1 MQADPAAESFKAI
14 VRAKTRGG
22 LDLPV
27 IDVTH
32 PRFRV
37 PDDPGSLKAQR
48 DAFIAWDHH
57 RRDVPKWI
65 TQFML
70 GLAVKRSRPMRAMFQ
85 SDKGFLD
92 SISTYILKLGEK
104 DLPPGV
110 DGPFDRMIA
119 RSPHVVLVRL
129 RMQQIAGLLAGALVE
144 PLASDTAAP
153 LHFINIA
160 GGPAL
165 DSMNAVIVLNRG
177 RPELLQ
183 RPIVIDVLDAQ
194 DDGPWFGANAL
205 AALQG
210 PGGAL
215 RGLGIEFL
223 HRAYDWNDPTK
234 LRALVADLMSRGAIM
249 AASSEGGLFEYG
261 TDQAIVANLKAL
273 HAGVKIVAGSV
284 TSSSEMRKRMIAET
298 RFRLY
303 PRGIEGFAPLAAQ
316 AGYAVAESKSAVLS
330 EQVLLRPLG

>member
-1 MQADPAAESFKAI
+1 MQADPAAESFNAI

-57 RRDVPKWI
+57 RRHVPKWI

-70 GLAVKRSRPMRAMFQ
+70 GLAVKRSRLMRAMFQ

-165 DSMNAVIVLNRG
+165 DSINAIIVLNRG
-177 RPELLQ
+177 RPELLR
-183 RPIVIDVLDAQ
+183 RPIVIDVLDTQ
-194 DDGPWFGANAL
+194 DDGPRFGANAL
-205 AALQG
+205 AALQA
-210 PGGAL
+210 PGGPL

-223 HRAYDWNDPTK
+223 HRSYDWNDPAK
-234 LRALVADLMSRGAIM
+234 LRALVADLISRGAIM

-273 HAGVKIVAGSV
+273 RAGVRIVAGSV
-284 TSSSEMRKRMIAET
+284 TSSSELRKRMIAET